1 MIPLSIRPEP
11 DFTIL
16 NAVEG
21 LDYAFQPI
29 ISTSSLKVHGFE
41 ALARLHDSYY
51 PEITGL
57 LDAAHDAGTIGQ
69 VEGALLGK
77 AVRKFGE
84 FSEAGSVRLFCNLD
98 NRVFDGQIPDRAL
111 ADQLFDPALIRFDR
125 LCLELSERSPIVSP
139 EMMERLT
146 RFLVRRGAK
155 VALDDF
161 GVGVSSLQLLMR
173 IEPHYVKIDRCFI
186 EAVATSPRKQAIV
199 AKLCELSHALG
210 FFTVAEGV
218 ETEADFRMARDL
230 GCDFAQGYHIARP
243 TERMNELAT
252 AYGRSVSRGGSPQMN
267 PRVAELL
274 CEIPQLRDDAPL
286 AAAAEIFKHNPAL
299 TLIPV
304 LDTAGAIQGA
314 ILEKDMRRYLL
325 SDFGPALLANKSAAP
340 RLAELVSRCPV
351 ADAHGTIE
359 AIVNSYVA
367 ADSTHG
373 MILAAEGRY
382 AGYLTNNAL
391 LRLASER
398 DVTVARE
405 QNPLTQ
411 LPGNQ
416 AINRRIAQVLGHTLP
431 TTLVLFDFDNFKAFN
446 DVYGFAAGDRALTL
460 FAELLR
466 ARQCHCEVFAGHIGG
481 DDFFLSLHCDEAE
494 NEAAVRALCDEFSA
508 SVARLYSAGDRE
520 RGGVVTLDRFG
531 ERRFFPLLRAS
542 AGIVHL
548 PLARAHL
555 SQEMVES
562 QLAAAKDGAK
572 KAAPGLM
579 VKRLPES
586 GAAAQQDRIAGAVA
600 HHPGAIAAAG

>member
-1 MIPLSIRPEP
+1 
-11 DFTIL
+11 
-16 NAVEG
+16 
-21 LDYAFQPI
+21 
-29 ISTSSLKVHGFE
+29 
-41 ALARLHDSYY
+41 
-51 PEITGL
+51 
-57 LDAAHDAGTIGQ
+57 
-69 VEGALLGK
+69 
-77 AVRKFGE
+77 
-84 FSEAGSVRLFCNLD
+84 RLFCNLD
-98 NRVFDGQIPDRAL
+98 NRVFDGQISDRSL
-111 ADQLFDPALIRFDR
+111 ADQLFDPAVIRFDR

-186 EAVATSPRKQAIV
+186 EAVATSQRKQAIV

-243 TERMNELAT
+243 TQRMNELAT
-252 AYGRSVSRGGSPQMN
+252 AYGRSVSLSGSPQMS

-274 CEIPQLRDDAPL
+274 CEIPQLPDDAPL
-286 AAAAEIFKHNPAL
+286 AAAAEIFKRNPAL
-299 TLIPV
+299 ALIPV
-304 LDTAGAIQGA
+304 VDREGVVQGA

-325 SDFGPALLANKSAAP
+325 SEFGPSLLANKSAAP
-340 RLAELVSRCPV
+340 KLTELISRCPV
-351 ADAHGTIE
+351 ADAHGAIE

-367 ADSTHG
+367 ADSTLG

-416 AINRRIAQVLGHTLP
+416 AINRRIAQVLGSSLP

-460 FAELLR
+460 FAGLLR
-466 ARQCHCEVFAGHIGG
+466 SRQCHCEVFAGHIGG
-481 DDFFLSLHCDEAE
+481 DDFFLSLHCGEEE
-494 NEAAVRALCDEFSA
+494 NESSVRALCDEFSA
-508 SVARLYSAGDRE
+508 SVARLYSPGDRE

-572 KAAPGLM
+572 KAAAGLL
-579 VKRLPES
+579 VRRLPES
-586 GAAAQQDRIAGAVA
+586 GAAAQRERIVQAVA
-600 HHPGAIAAAG
+600 DNRWADVPTGAASTGNTKAH